1 MHHRTRHAAAPAFAR
16 AALFGVLAALH
27 GVVVNLCALLV
38 ALTAIGLI
46 ADALI
51 SHGHPPLRFMLT
63 TGVLFVA
70 ALAIGRLY
78 ERLLWW
84 LSPDRPA

>member
-1 MHHRTRHAAAPAFAR
+1 MQDRTRNATAPAFVR
-16 AALFGVLAALH
+16 AALFNILAALH
-27 GVVVNLCALLV
+27 GGVINVCAILV
-38 ALTAIGLI
+38 ALSAFGLI
-46 ADALI
+46 AGALI
-51 SHGHPPLRFMLT
+51 SHGHPPMRFMLT

-70 ALAIGRLY
+70 ALAIGRVY

>member
-1 MHHRTRHAAAPAFAR
+1 MRDRIRQVAAPAFAR
-16 AALFGVLAALH
+16 AALFNFLAALQ
-27 GVVVNLCALLV
+27 GVVVNVCALLV
-38 ALTAIGLI
+38 ALTTFGLI
-46 ADALI
+46 AGALI
-51 SHGHPPLRFMLT
+51 THGRPPMRFMLT

-78 ERLLWW
+78 AHLFWW

>member
-16 AALFGVLAALH
+16 AALFNLLAALH
-27 GVVVNLCALLV
+27 GAIVNVCALLV
-38 ALTAIGLI
+38 ALTAFGLI
-46 ADALI
+46 AGALI
-51 SHGHPPLRFMLT
+51 SHGRPPMRFMLT

-70 ALAIGRLY
+70 ALAIGRVY
-78 ERLLWW
+78 GRLLWW